1 MKTVRD
7 LMTPDVVWVTPSTRV
22 KVAVTFIK
30 GNNIGALPVVIS
42 SGPIGLVTLYD
53 LIGEPEDSPVEE
65 VMSREFTTIGPDIS
79 TYDAL
84 KVVQRS
90 GATHL
95 VVMENDQ
102 MIGILSRSDLISE
115 LGRSFDPLT
124 ELPWSDTFR
133 EWAINALKSGQEI
146 SIILFDLDKFGVF
159 NKKYGHVVGDTVIKS
174 VADVLK
180 KGTDPDLEL
189 LCRYGGDEFGIVTVR
204 HADEAIALANILKE
218 RISKID
224 IPEVIEG
231 VTTTYGMFGG
241 RRTKEREDIHYAAT
255 IDDLITRASKN
266 CTASKPH
273 RAEESRPASVKAA
286 STADEIVS
294 AKIIGRASR
303 LKIRT
308 ISFTSSGTEAS
319 VSVTLGRGK
328 DEFTRESS
336 GYAAG
341 EDSIIKLFAEAT
353 AGAVCKSLAPDHGII
368 VEDASVLESGKDDEI
383 VNVVAV
389 YVHPRSSVKL
399 TGSALVRRGDHYRA
413 AAAALLDA
421 VNRQVEI
428 APSREPEEE
437 VIDNPQVESDI

>member
-7 LMTPDVVWVTPSTRV
+7 LMTSDVVWVTPSTRV

-30 GNNIGALPVVIS
+30 GHSIGALPVMVN
-42 SGPIGLVTLYD
+42 SGPIGIVTLYD

-65 VMSREFTTIGPDIS
+65 VMSRKFTTVDPEVS
-79 TYDAL
+79 AYDAI
-84 KVVQRS
+84 KIVQDT

-95 VVMENDQ
+95 LVMENDQ
-102 MIGILSRSDLISE
+102 MIGILSQSDLISI
-115 LGRSFDPLT
+115 LGRTFDPLT

-133 EWAINALKSGQEI
+133 EWAMNALKVGREI
-146 SIILFDLDKFGVF
+146 SIILFDLDKFGTF

-180 KGTDPDLEL
+180 KGIDLDLDL

-218 RISKID
+218 RISQIV
-224 IPEVIEG
+224 IPEVPEG
-231 VTTTYGMFGG
+231 VTASYGMFGG

-273 RAEESRPASVKAA
+273 RVEEIRPTPEKAA
-286 STADEIVS
+286 VSSADEIVS
-294 AKIIGRASR
+294 ARIIGRASR
-303 LKIRT
+303 LRIRT
-308 ISFTSSGTEAS
+308 ISYTSSGTEAR
-319 VSVTLGRGK
+319 VSVTLGRG
-328 DEFTRESS
+328 ETEYSRESS

-341 EDSIIKLFAEAT
+341 EDSIIKLFAEAA

-368 VEDASVLESGKDDEI
+368 VEDASVLESGKEDEI
-383 VNVVAV
+383 VSVVAV
-389 YVHPRSSVKL
+389 YVHPRSTVKL

-421 VNRQVEI
+421 VNRQIEI
-428 APSREPEEE
+428 APSREPEKETSE
-437 VIDNPQVESDI
+437 PV

>member
-30 GNNIGALPVVIS
+30 GNKIGALPVVTS
-42 SGPIGLVTLYD
+42 SGPIGLVTLFD

-65 VMSREFTTIGPDIS
+65 VMSSEFTTVGPDVS
-79 TYDAL
+79 SYDAL
-84 KVVQRS
+84 KKVQKT

-95 VVMENDQ
+95 IVMQDDQ
-102 MIGILSRSDLISE
+102 MIGILSRTDLINE
-115 LGRSFDPLT
+115 LGRTFDPLT

-133 EWAINALKSGQEI
+133 EWAINALKGGQEI
-146 SIILFDLDKFGVF
+146 SIILFDLDKFGLF

-180 KGTDPDLEL
+180 KGIDSDLEL

-218 RISKID
+218 RVSKID
-224 IPEVIEG
+224 IPEVPEG

-273 RAEESRPASVKAA
+273 RIEEERQAAVQTTA
-286 STADEIVS
+286 STIDEVMS
-294 AKIIGRASR
+294 GEIIRRAPR
-303 LKIRT
+303 LKIKT
-308 ISFTSSGTEAS
+308 ISFTSSGTDAK
-319 VSVTLGRGK
+319 VSVALGRGT
-328 DEFTRESS
+328 DEFVRESS

-341 EDSIIKLFAEAT
+341 EDSIVRLFAEAA

-389 YVHPRSSVKL
+389 YVHPRSSIKL

-421 VNRQVEI
+421 VNRQIEI
-428 APSREPEEE
+428 APAREKEEE
-437 VIDNPQVESDI
+437 SI